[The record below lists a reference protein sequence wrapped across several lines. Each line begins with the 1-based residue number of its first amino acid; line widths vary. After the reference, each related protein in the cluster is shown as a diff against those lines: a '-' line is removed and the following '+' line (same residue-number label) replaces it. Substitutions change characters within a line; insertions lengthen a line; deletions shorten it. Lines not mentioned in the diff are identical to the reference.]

1 MIPVKQGE
9 YMGHTD
15 YIEKIKQL
23 LDSVEITRGGN
34 LLSYDDGIESLLQI
48 MYATRQAHRQLFF
61 AGNGGSAAIAEHM
74 TADYLKNGHM
84 RTVSLYDS
92 PVLTCLGND
101 YGYEHVFSK
110 QLDMMGERGDV
121 LVAIS
126 SSGNSQ
132 NIINAIEVMRSLRGN
147 VVTFTGFDKENKV
160 RKLGDVNV
168 YVPSSEYGKV
178 ESIHNLLLQQ
188 VVDKLYEEE
197 I

>member
-1 MIPVKQGE
+1 MRYLE
-9 YMGHTD
+9 
-15 YIEKIKQL
+15 EIKHL
-23 LDSVEITRGGN
+23 LDEIKITQGTKE
-34 LLSYDDGIESLLQI
+34 LSYDEGIVKLIQVME
-48 MYATRQAHRQLFF
+48 ATRQAHRQLFF

-110 QLDMMGERGDV
+110 QLDMMAERGDL

-132 NIINAIEVMRSLRGN
+132 NIINAIEVVKSLRGT
-147 VVTFTGFDKENKV
+147 VVTFTGFKPDN
-160 RKLGDVNV
+160 RARAMGDVNV
-168 YVPSSEYGKV
+168 YIPCEKYGMV
-178 ESIHNLLLQQ
+178 ESLHELILQQ
-188 VVDKLYEEE
+188 VVDEMQL
-197 I
+197 

>member
-1 MIPVKQGE
+1 
-9 YMGHTD
+9 MGHRE
-15 YIEKIKQL
+15 YIDKIKQL
-23 LDSVEITRGGN
+23 LDSVEITRGDK
-34 LLSYDDGIESLLQI
+34 LLSYDEGIESLIQM

-84 RTVSLYDS
+84 RSVSLYDS

-132 NIINAIEVMRSLRGN
+132 NIIKAIEVMRSLRGN
-147 VVTFTGFDKENKV
+147 VVTFTGFDKNNKA
-160 RKLGDVNV
+160 RGLGDVNV
-168 YVPSSEYGKV
+168 YVPCDRYGMV
-178 ESIHNLLLQQ
+178 ESIHQLILQQ
-188 VVDKLYEEE
+188 VVDEMVE
-197 I
+197 

>member
-1 MIPVKQGE
+1 MKYLE
-9 YMGHTD
+9 
-15 YIEKIKQL
+15 EIKSL
-23 LDSVEITRGGN
+23 LDEVKITQGSEE
-34 LLSYDDGIESLLQI
+34 LTYDEGIENLIQV
-48 MYATRQAHRQLFF
+48 MKATRQAHRQLFF

-110 QLDMMGERGDV
+110 QLDMMAERGDL

-132 NIINAIEVMRSLRGN
+132 NILNAIEVVHDLRGT
-147 VVTFTGFDKENKV
+147 VITLTGFDKDNKA
-160 RKLGDVNV
+160 RGMGDINV
-168 YVPSSEYGKV
+168 YVPCDKYGMV
-178 ESIHNLLLQQ
+178 ESIHQLILQQ
-188 VVDKLYEEE
+188 IVDEMM
-197 I
+197 

>member
-1 MIPVKQGE
+1 MKYLDE
-9 YMGHTD
+9 
-15 YIEKIKQL
+15 IKHL
-23 LDSVEITRGGN
+23 LDEIKITQGGN
-34 LLSYDDGIESLLQI
+34 ELLYDEGIQKLIQI
-48 MYATRQAHRQLFF
+48 MEATRQAHRQLFF

-110 QLDMMGERGDV
+110 QLDMMAERGDL

-132 NIINAIEVMRSLRGN
+132 NIINAIEVVRNLRGR
-147 VVTFTGFDKENKV
+147 VVTFTGFKPDN
-160 RKLGDVNV
+160 RARSMGDVNV
-168 YVPSSEYGKV
+168 YVPCEKYGMV
-178 ESIHNLLLQQ
+178 ESLHQLILQQ
-188 VVDKLYEEE
+188 VADELMKLDF
-197 I
+197 